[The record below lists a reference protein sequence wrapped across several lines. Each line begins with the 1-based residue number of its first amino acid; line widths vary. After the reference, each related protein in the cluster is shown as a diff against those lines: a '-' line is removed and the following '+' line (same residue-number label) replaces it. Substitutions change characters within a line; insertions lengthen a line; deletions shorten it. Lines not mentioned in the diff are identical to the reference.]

1 MCVSPGRMPEKN
13 VIQKDTCTVTFAAV
27 LFATAWKWKQPKCS
41 STEEWINMWY
51 IQWTNT
57 HPVKEMKLHL

>member
-1 MCVSPGRMPEKN
+1 M
-13 VIQKDTCTVTFAAV
+13 FAAV

-41 STEEWINMWY
+41 STGEWIKKMWY
-51 IQWTNT
+51 IQWTNS